1 LELTPAQITTLEKI
15 LNAGFRFLTVERAE
29 RYLGV
34 ERGGF
39 VALLEPVDGQIKM
52 FSQAGYLLR
61 EGIGMLVESPEG
73 KRFVWH
79 DLSVPATPEMLA
91 GYEQFKKELTEI
103 LGAGSAA
110 LKTEVSRC

>member
-1 LELTPAQITTLEKI
+1 LELSAPQITTLEKI

-29 RYLGV
+29 RYLAV

-52 FSQAGYLLR
+52 FSQAGYLLS
-61 EGIGMLVESPEG
+61 EGIGMLVDRPEG

-79 DLSVPATPEMLA
+79 DHSLVATPELLRD
-91 GYEQFKKELTEI
+91 YERFKAELKQI
-103 LGAGSAA
+103 LEYQDARAR
-110 LKTEVSRC
+110 V